1 LWWSPLVVVSL
12 AHLER
17 SHFFSCLYGKSKENY
32 EKSCGAPINTGGS
45 ASPLGAEASA
55 KAAEDD
61 AN

>member
-1 LWWSPLVVVSL
+1 VVSL

-32 EKSCGAPINTGGS
+32 EKSCGAPIHTGGS